1 MIHARAAGG
10 TWGTGEGGGEGIGR
24 GETEREEGKRIGE
37 EEGKEKGRG
46 EEFLWWIESES
57 MKRG

>member
-10 TWGTGEGGGEGIGR
+10 TWGTGEGGEGIGR

-46 EEFLWWIESES
+46 EEFLWWIESEG